1 MASIADALQSRS
13 LQIGKIVRRGALA
26 FVSVCLGI
34 GAMAFAAS
42 AQAPLAPPSER
53 GGAPSGAPLV
63 GGTVSSGFAGSHQ
76 PGTYCY
82 TQAGWCQLPSAGRPG
97 QPCSCRTSSGQS
109 AAGQVN

>member
-1 MASIADALQSRS
+1 MISIAPALRRRPWRVGR
-13 LQIGKIVRRGALA
+13 IARRGASA
-26 FVSVCLGI
+26 FVLGCLPM
-34 GAMAFAAS
+34 GALTLAAL
-42 AQAPLAPPSER
+42 AQAPLTPPSEH
-53 GGAPSGAPLV
+53 GGAPGGAPLV

-97 QPCSCRTSSGQS
+97 QQCSCRTSSGQS